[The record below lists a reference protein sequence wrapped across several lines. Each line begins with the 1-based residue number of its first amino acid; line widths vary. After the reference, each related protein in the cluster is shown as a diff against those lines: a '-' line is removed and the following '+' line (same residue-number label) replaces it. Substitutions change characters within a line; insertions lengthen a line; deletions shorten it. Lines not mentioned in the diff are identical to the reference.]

1 MKELICLGIEG
12 TAHTFGAS
20 IVTSKGEILSDV
32 RDMYTT
38 EKGGI
43 IPQDAAKHHRDIS
56 NSVIEKALKES
67 NKKIEDIDL
76 ISFSRAPGLAPCLL
90 ATKDVAINLA
100 KEHKKDLIGINH
112 AIAHLTSG
120 LLFTEAK
127 DPIYIYV
134 SGANTQILALIDKRF
149 RILGETLD
157 IGLGN
162 ALDKFGR
169 MMELGF
175 PAGPKIEELAKGG
188 KYVELPYTV
197 KGMDLAFSGII
208 TSAFNKFKTH
218 ELREDDRIAKIED
231 MCFSIQET
239 LFSMLTEVVERALAF
254 TEKKEALL
262 IGGVAANKR
271 LVQMLN
277 VMCKERGAKFYNVPL
292 KYSGDQSV
300 MIAWQGILEYNSG
313 KKDNLNID
321 IDDSQRTDQVEVI
334 WN

>member
-20 IVTSKGEILSDV
+20 IITSKGDILSDV

-38 EKGGI
+38 KKGGI
-43 IPQDAAKHHRDIS
+43 IPQDAAKHHKEIS
-56 NSVIEKALKES
+56 NSVIEKSLKEA
-67 NKKIEDIDL
+67 NKNFDDINL

-90 ATKDVAINLA
+90 ATKDVAIRLA
-100 KEHKKDLIGINH
+100 KEHKKDLIGVNH

-169 MMELGF
+169 GIELGF
-175 PAGPKIEELAKGG
+175 PAGPKIEELAKDGE
-188 KYVELPYTV
+188 YVELPYTV
-197 KGMDLAFSGII
+197 KGMDLTFSGIV
-208 TSAFNKFKTH
+208 TEATNKFRKDYKK
-218 ELREDDRIAKIED
+218 EDL
-231 MCFSIQET
+231 CFSVQET

-271 LVQMLN
+271 LVEMLN
-277 VMCKERGAKFYNVPL
+277 IMCKERGAKFYNVPL
-292 KYSGDQSV
+292 RYSGDQAV

-313 KKDNLNID
+313 KKDSLNID